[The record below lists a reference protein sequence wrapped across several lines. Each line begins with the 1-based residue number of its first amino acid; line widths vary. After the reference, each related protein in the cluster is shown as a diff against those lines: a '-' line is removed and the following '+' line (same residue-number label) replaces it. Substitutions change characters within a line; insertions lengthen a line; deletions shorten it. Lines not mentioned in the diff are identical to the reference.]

1 MYRIRS
7 IFLYGEYR
15 DTFSGEVRYF
25 LLVFFLSV
33 PDFVFILL
41 ELVVG
46 ILWSVGWSRV
56 GIEMDI
62 VAFLDQQRVVSASS
76 WVGSILF

>member
-1 MYRIRS
+1 M
-7 IFLYGEYR
+7 
-15 DTFSGEVRYF
+15 
-25 LLVFFLSV
+25 

-56 GIEMDI
+56 GIGMDI
-62 VAFLDQQRVVSASS
+62 VAFLDQQRVVSGSS